1 MAGNGL
7 PLMGVG
13 VDMFGD
19 SRPHIPNLGKIWKEV
34 MY

>member
-7 PLMGVG
+7 PLAGVG

-19 SRPHIPNLGKIWKEV
+19 SRPHIPNFSINR
-34 MY
+34 